1 MKHPTILFCLLFNI
15 ISHTALADNNRRP
28 KDSTN
33 IYQKIDTNFIESYR
47 DILTAKLIAV
57 VRNNRFSITDKL
69 SQQSIEYG
77 INTNLN
83 MGIGLNFKGI
93 GLELQYNPP
102 GLNNDDHKF
111 GKSTQFSVASSANT
125 RRFIIDA
132 FYRYNQGFH
141 TTKPFLHSND
151 TIADYY
157 RRGDIKNNN
166 IGVNMMYIFNN
177 KRFSSSAPYSLTQR
191 QKKGA
196 GSLLLGTYF
205 FLYSIDADSIIYPDT
220 LYKSFKPAVQFSNA
234 ASTTFGISCGYSYTF
249 VFFKHWFANITTVP
263 GISIQEFYSKNAFTQ
278 EVYKR
283 VAPSFSFQYKLSV
296 GFNRKSYFIGIS
308 YQENQFVISD
318 DKASSVNYKYGTF
331 KFYYG
336 HRFDLRKLLKK
347 VV

>member
-1 MKHPTILFCLLFNI
+1 MKRLSYFIILSTIT
-15 ISHTALADNNRRP
+15 ISFTLQADNYKRP

-57 VRNNRFSITDKL
+57 VRNNRFSITNKL

-93 GLELQYNPP
+93 GIELQYNPP

-111 GKSTQFSVASSANT
+111 GKSTQFSIASSANT
-125 RRFIIDA
+125 RRFIVDA

-141 TTKPFLHSND
+141 STKPFLHSND

-157 RRGDIKNNN
+157 KRSDITNNN
-166 IGVNMMYIFNN
+166 IGLNIMYIFNN
-177 KRFSSSAPYSLTQR
+177 KRFSSAAPYSLTQR

-196 GSLLLGTYF
+196 GSLLLGSYF
-205 FLYSIDADSIIYPDT
+205 FLYNINADSIIYPDT
-220 LYKSFKPAVQFSNA
+220 LYKSFRPEVQFSSA
-234 ASTTFGISCGYSYTF
+234 ASTTFGVSCGYSYTF

-263 GISIQEFYSKNAFTQ
+263 GISIQEFYSKNAFTN
-278 EVYKR
+278 EIFKR
-283 VAPSFSFQYKLSV
+283 VAPSFSFQYKLSL